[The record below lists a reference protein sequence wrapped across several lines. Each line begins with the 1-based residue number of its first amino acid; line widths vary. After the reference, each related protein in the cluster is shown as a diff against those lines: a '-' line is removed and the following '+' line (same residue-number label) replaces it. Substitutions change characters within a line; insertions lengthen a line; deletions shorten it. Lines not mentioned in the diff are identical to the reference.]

1 MIKLENICFKYDNAK
16 EDTLKSVDLSMNDG
30 DILAV
35 VGPSGGGKSTLL
47 RIIAGL
53 EKPQKGA
60 MYLGERKII
69 GEHTFVVPEK
79 RGIGMVFQD
88 YALFPHMTVYKNIEY
103 GMFKMTKVQKRQ
115 RVKEMLALVNL
126 EEMENRYPFE
136 LSGGQQQRIALAR
149 ALAPRPEILLLD
161 EPFSNLDTHLLK
173 KIRDEL
179 FEIIAEVGITTI
191 MVTHN
196 PEDARE
202 KANRIVRIEK
212 GVAKEIAE
220 KELWI

>member
-1 MIKLENICFKYDNAK
+1 
-16 EDTLKSVDLSMNDG
+16 
-30 DILAV
+30 
-35 VGPSGGGKSTLL
+35 
-47 RIIAGL
+47 
-53 EKPQKGA
+53 
-60 MYLGERKII
+60 
-69 GEHTFVVPEK
+69 
-79 RGIGMVFQD
+79 
-88 YALFPHMTVYKNIEY
+88 
-103 GMFKMTKVQKRQ
+103 
-115 RVKEMLALVNL
+115 MLALVNL

-161 EPFSNLDTHLLK
+161 EPFSNLDTHLLQ

>member
-1 MIKLENICFKYDNAK
+1 MIKLKNIHFKYDNAQI
-16 EDTLKSVDLSMNDG
+16 DTLKGVNLSMNDG

-53 EKPQKGA
+53 EKPQKGE
-60 MYLGERKII
+60 MYLGEQKII

-103 GMFKMTKVQKRQ
+103 GMVKIPKAKKRQ

-149 ALAPRPEILLLD
+149 ALAPKPNILLLD
-161 EPFSNLDTHLLK
+161 EPFSNLDTHLLQ

-179 FEIIAEVGITTI
+179 FTIIAEVGITTI

-202 KANRIVRIEK
+202 KANRIVRIKE

-220 KELWI
+220 KELWN